1 MLLQF
6 IISLFHQFNPLA
18 PLLNVALSAQTA
30 SIRFMKLTCCFT
42 TLLFSSNIK
51 LRIFSQL
58 DSLDFFL
65 SQWQKNKQTKNE
77 KRFMKKTLCCQR
89 CNTMCQQPRAKV
101 WDPNSGFWDVFYDSW
116 PFFGNRKQ
124 AVLRIFSGS
133 VFRKSCSWLDIYF
146 IYLKINV
153 KLNEGTGL

>member
-1 MLLQF
+1 MDKGVTGTYLLGRAAMLSIQPSHGEVIRSGKLLQF

-58 DSLDFFL
+58 DFFFFK
-65 SQWQKNKQTKNE
+65 SVTKKNKQK
-77 KRFMKKTLCCQR
+77 MKK
-89 CNTMCQQPRAKV
+89 
-101 WDPNSGFWDVFYDSW
+101 
-116 PFFGNRKQ
+116 
-124 AVLRIFSGS
+124 GS
-133 VFRKSCSWLDIYF
+133 
-146 IYLKINV
+146 
-153 KLNEGTGL
+153 

>member
-1 MLLQF
+1 MICKLITGLDFFYPCMDKGVTGTYLLGRAAMLSIQPSHGEVIRTGKLLQF

-58 DSLDFFL
+58 DFFFL
-65 SQWQKNKQTKNE
+65 SQ
-77 KRFMKKTLCCQR
+77 
-89 CNTMCQQPRAKV
+89 
-101 WDPNSGFWDVFYDSW
+101 
-116 PFFGNRKQ
+116 
-124 AVLRIFSGS
+124 
-133 VFRKSCSWLDIYF
+133 
-146 IYLKINV
+146 
-153 KLNEGTGL
+153 

>member
-1 MLLQF
+1 MLGIQPSHGEVIRTGMLLQF

-58 DSLDFFL
+58 DSLDFFFFL
-65 SQWQKNKQTKNE
+65 SQWQKKQTKNE

-89 CNTMCQQPRAKV
+89 CNTMCQQTHICNHEPKYEILTPV
-101 WDPNSGFWDVFYDSW
+101 SGMFSMIHGLFWRQEASCKHTTPPLCVADV
-116 PFFGNRKQ
+116 
-124 AVLRIFSGS
+124 
-133 VFRKSCSWLDIYF
+133 
-146 IYLKINV
+146 
-153 KLNEGTGL
+153 